1 MMIDPQYLTTTIDF
15 KPLFVHISLSIYLL
29 YNFYIQLSEKKQI
42 THHYI
47 WHQSNFFFKSF
58 VFFIVHLS
66 DLGEVL
72 QYHQLSLREP
82 LEPNHSSNAV
92 VNIRH
97 IPTKYLYHTWQ
108 GKLPTI
114 QLISSSLT
122 LPPSFLSILSSL
134 AKSYQYSFQ
143 IKVCTIL
150 LTNLMFLSY
159 QYTNALDISRW
170 PILRFIIFIKFINLP
185 ESYPYDHSQLNFF
198 FQC

>member
-1 MMIDPQYLTTTIDF
+1 MIDPQYLTTTNDF

-29 YNFYIQLSEKKQI
+29 YDFYIQLSEENKLHII
-42 THHYI
+42 TYGI
-47 WHQSNFFFKSF
+47 SPNLFFKSF
-58 VFFIVHLS
+58 VFFIIVHLS

-97 IPTKYLYHTWQ
+97 TNKVLVLYTWQ
-108 GKLPTI
+108 GTLPTI

-122 LPPSFLSILSSL
+122 LSPSTSLSILSSL

-159 QYTNALDISRW
+159 QYTNAFRYQQMADFEIHNLHKIHKLTG
-170 PILRFIIFIKFINLP
+170 ILSL
-185 ESYPYDHSQLNFF
+185 
-198 FQC
+198 

>member
-1 MMIDPQYLTTTIDF
+1 MMIDPQYLTTTNDF

-29 YNFYIQLSEKKQI
+29 YDFYIQLSEENKLHII
-42 THHYI
+42 TYGI
-47 WHQSNFFFKSF
+47 SPNFFFKSF
-58 VFFIVHLS
+58 VFFIIVHLS
-66 DLGEVL
+66 NLGEVLL
-72 QYHQLSLREP
+72 QYHQLFLREP

-108 GKLPTI
+108 GTLPTI

-122 LPPSFLSILSSL
+122 LSPSSLSILSSL

-159 QYTNALDISRW
+159 QYTNAFRYQQMADFDIHNLHKIHKLTG
-170 PILRFIIFIKFINLP
+170 ILSL
-185 ESYPYDHSQLNFF
+185 
-198 FQC
+198 

>member
-1 MMIDPQYLTTTIDF
+1 MMIDPQYLTTTNDF

-29 YNFYIQLSEKKQI
+29 YDFYIQLSEENKLHII
-42 THHYI
+42 TYGI
-47 WHQSNFFFKSF
+47 SPNFFFKSF

-66 DLGEVL
+66 NLGEVL
-72 QYHQLSLREP
+72 QYHQLFLREP

-114 QLISSSLT
+114 QLISFSLT
-122 LPPSFLSILSSL
+122 LSPSSLSILSSL

-159 QYTNALDISRW
+159 QYTHAFRYQQMADFEIHNLHKIHKLTG
-170 PILRFIIFIKFINLP
+170 ILSL
-185 ESYPYDHSQLNFF
+185 
-198 FQC
+198 